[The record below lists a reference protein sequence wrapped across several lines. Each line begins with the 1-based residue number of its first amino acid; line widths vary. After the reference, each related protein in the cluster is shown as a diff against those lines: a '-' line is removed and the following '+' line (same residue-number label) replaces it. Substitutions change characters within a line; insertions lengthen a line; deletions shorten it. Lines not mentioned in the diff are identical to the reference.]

1 MKYCPYCGAVLVDG
15 AVSFCAE
22 CGKKLPVSGKTEETL
37 EKSNQSEQ
45 QEKSKPQQ
53 QLHHEKK
60 SRRTQKR
67 KLLQGE
73 TVKEREEDKTVEQQI
88 KPLEEPKS
96 LRQQPEPSAASADT
110 IPEND
115 YDGYYDD
122 ILPADEGRFNEGID
136 RGLVKKVVLIIG
148 IVLLIVGACVL
159 MMYLL

>member
-88 KPLEEPKS
+88 KPL
-96 LRQQPEPSAASADT
+96 
-110 IPEND
+110 
-115 YDGYYDD
+115 
-122 ILPADEGRFNEGID
+122 
-136 RGLVKKVVLIIG
+136 
-148 IVLLIVGACVL
+148 
-159 MMYLL
+159 